1 MNQQKTVN
9 ALSLFANVGIAE
21 TYLKDIGVDVVV
33 ANEIDPKRVNFYK
46 HLYPGTNMIEGDI
59 TDAAIKKKIIDSSKE
74 KDVELILATPPCQG
88 MSTAGKMDK
97 WDVRNTLVCHAIDI
111 VKAIKPKYVFL
122 ENVPQQ
128 LSTKIKYDGKIMY
141 IPEYVKQELED
152 EYVFN
157 DNYVVEASEYGVPQ
171 YRERAIMLLVRR
183 DLGKKWCFPEKT
195 GVVTLEQA
203 IGELPSL
210 DPEIYDIPYDEMLE
224 VFPDFEKKKAAA
236 LKVSKWH
243 YPPKHVKRQVISMM
257 HTPTGETAFDN
268 IEKYQPRKKNGQL
281 VTGFRNTYKRQH
293 WDRPGTT
300 VTMYSREISSQ
311 GNVHPGRL
319 IGLDDEGYEIYSEP
333 RVMSIYE
340 LMIMSSLPKDW
351 DIPDGVSDHFIRCVI
366 GEGIPPL
373 LVKKIVEEMMVIE
386 NE

>member
-210 DPEIYDIPYDEMLE
+210 DPEIYDISYDEMLE

>member
-1 MNQQKTVN
+1 MRHQKKVN
-9 ALSLFANVGIAE
+9 TLSLFANVGIAE

-46 HLYPGTNMIEGDI
+46 HLYPDTNMIEGDI
-59 TDAAIKKKIIDSSKE
+59 TDINIKQQIIDNAKE
-74 KDVELILATPPCQG
+74 KNVELILATPPCQG

-97 WDVRNTLVCHAIDI
+97 WDVRNTLVCHAVDI

-128 LSTKIKYDGKIMY
+128 LTTKILYDGKIMH
-141 IPEYVKQELED
+141 IPEYVKQELEG

-157 DNYVVEASEYGVPQ
+157 DNYVIKASEYGVPQ
-171 YRERAIMLLVRR
+171 FRERAIMLLVRK
-183 DLGKKWCFPEKT
+183 DVGKQWDFPEKT
-195 GVVTLEQA
+195 GTVTLEEA
-203 IGELPSL
+203 IGNLPSL
-210 DPEIYDIPYDEMLE
+210 DPEIYDIPYDEMIRI
-224 VFPDFEKKKAAA
+224 FPDFEKKKAAGA
-236 LKVSKWH
+236 AVSQWH

-257 HTPTGETAFDN
+257 HTPTGATAFDN

-281 VTGFRNTYKRQH
+281 VTGFRNTYKRQQ

-311 GNVHPGRL
+311 GNVHPGRYL
-319 IGLDDEGYEIYSEP
+319 GVDDEGYGIYSDA

-351 DIPDGVSDHFIRCVI
+351 NIPEGVSDHFIRCVI

-373 LVKKIVEEMMVIE
+373 LVKKIVEKMMVIE